1 MQLGIEYAN
10 ISSSIRNEEE
20 KERKET
26 LKNLL
31 DEMEEREKLLKN
43 GQIIADIIY
52 PVAEV
57 SFQGLSRII
66 EREENS
72 VRLFRD
78 AEGIQIGMK

>member
-1 MQLGIEYAN
+1 MIE
-10 ISSSIRNEEE
+10 
-20 KERKET
+20 
-26 LKNLL
+26 
-31 DEMEEREKLLKN
+31 EMEEREKMTKN

-57 SFQGLSRII
+57 SFEGMSRII

-78 AEGIQIGMK
+78 SDGIKVGMK